1 MTENGHQITA
11 AEYEALPADFSRT
24 IEVVDG
30 HIVKCESPS
39 RLHNRVARRLASS
52 LESGRKPEPCLMV
65 ETDVDVRLSDVPLS
79 LRRPD
84 VTVYHCLE
92 DDERLYAG
100 DAVLVVEIV
109 SPDSSF
115 RTDTVEKKAV
125 CGGGYSGVSDRVPKR
140 VRRWNL
146 PDRGIPPVRRP
157 LSPGLPAH
165 APSHHGR
172 PGAGRCFVRRADRRI
187 VAVRGRSTSQLT
199 KGGAR
204 R

>member
-1 MTENGHQITA
+1 MTSGAPSDWYRWIPAQITA
-11 AEYEALPADFSRT
+11 AEYEDLPADFSRT

-39 RLHNRVARRLASS
+39 RLHNRVARRLAAS

-125 CGGGYSGVSDRVPKR
+125 YASA
-140 VRRWNL
+140 
-146 PDRGIPPVRRP
+146 GIPAYLIVYPNESGDGISQIEEFRLSDGRYHLVYLHTRRLTMEDPVP
-157 LSPGLPAH
+157 VDVSFAELISG
-165 APSHHGR
+165 
-172 PGAGRCFVRRADRRI
+172 
-187 VAVRGRSTSQLT
+187 
-199 KGGAR
+199 
-204 R
+204 